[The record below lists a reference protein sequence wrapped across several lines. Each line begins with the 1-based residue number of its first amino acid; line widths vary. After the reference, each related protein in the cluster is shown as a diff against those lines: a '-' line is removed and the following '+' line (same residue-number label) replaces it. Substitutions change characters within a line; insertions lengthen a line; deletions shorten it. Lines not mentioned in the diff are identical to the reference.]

1 LVIVLFRNNV
11 RADID
16 QAKYERTFERML
28 ELAQQMPGFISIEG
42 FSAPDG
48 GELAVVRFE
57 SEETLK
63 AWKQH
68 PEHMEVQDKARAEF
82 YDSYHIT
89 VATHVREYGFQREPD
104 ADVAA
109 PAR

>member
-1 LVIVLFRNNV
+1 MLFRNQV

-16 QAKYERTFERML
+16 QAEYERTFERML
-28 ELAQQMPGFISIEG
+28 ELAQQMPGFISIDG
-42 FSAPDG
+42 FSAPDSD
-48 GELAVVRFE
+48 ELAVVRFE
-57 SEETLK
+57 SEETLA

-68 PEHMEVQDKARAEF
+68 PEHLEVQARARADF
-82 YDSYHIT
+82 YDSYQIT
-89 VATHVREYGFQREPD
+89 VATQVREYGFQREPD